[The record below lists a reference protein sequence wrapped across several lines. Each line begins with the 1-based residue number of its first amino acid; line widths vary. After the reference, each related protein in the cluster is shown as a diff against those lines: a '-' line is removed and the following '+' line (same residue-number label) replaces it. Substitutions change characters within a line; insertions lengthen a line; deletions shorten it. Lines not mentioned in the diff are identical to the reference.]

1 MCRPLFC
8 CCVFAKSTKNHYLV
22 TVTLKLYAM
31 KKLLYLVAASCILSS
46 CSSMHVSGKATV
58 SSWEWGDCAYLVS
71 DAEVLLVH
79 KQDTLR
85 TNTDE
90 LGRFDFGQVKY
101 RSYFVDGRHP
111 QLGVA
116 ELRAVNRMRM
126 RSRTRT
132 PLLNFKFARVV
143 PGLFAPDTLD
153 LYSGGP
159 KRYTYTCEEMEAYN
173 RRRMP
178 RWVVVGYVF
187 DARTDGGVIPKTLSQ
202 AKVYVANQRDTV
214 CVNTDRW
221 GRYAVWGMR
230 GDECHVWAECE
241 GYHPSRP
248 RRVRGDVMYA
258 TMTIEQAR
266 QLVRVDEKKLCM
278 RTVHQFEPI
287 FLRPIRE

>member
-1 MCRPLFC
+1 
-8 CCVFAKSTKNHYLV
+8 
-22 TVTLKLYAM
+22 M
-31 KKLLYLVAASCILSS
+31 KRMFWLIAFVGMWFSS
-46 CSSMHVSGKATV
+46 CSSMHVAGKAIV
-58 SSWEWGDCAYLVS
+58 YGWEGGGYLVS
-71 DAEVLLVH
+71 NAEVLLVH
-79 KQDTLR
+79 KKDTLR

-153 LYSGGP
+153 LYP
-159 KRYTYTCEEMEAYN
+159 DITPRHTYTREEMESYN

-178 RWVVVGYVF
+178 RWVVVGFVC
-187 DARTDGGVIPKTLSQ
+187 DAPSSGGGVIPKVLPQ
-202 AKVYVANQRDTV
+202 AKVYVANKRDTV

-241 GYHPSRP
+241 GYYTSRP

-258 TMTIEQAR
+258 TMTLEQMR
-266 QLVRVDEKKLCM
+266 QLVRVDERKQCE
-278 RTVHQFEPI
+278 RRVHQLAPI
-287 FLRPIRE
+287 PLRPLVDK

>member
-1 MCRPLFC
+1 
-8 CCVFAKSTKNHYLV
+8 
-22 TVTLKLYAM
+22 M
-31 KKLLYLVAASCILSS
+31 KKLLYLVAASCLLSS
-46 CSSMHVSGKATV
+46 CSSMHVAGKAIV
-58 SSWEWGDCAYLVS
+58 YGWEEGGYLVS
-71 DAEVLLVH
+71 NAEVLLVH
-79 KQDTLR
+79 KKDTLR
-85 TNTDE
+85 IKTDE

-159 KRYTYTCEEMEAYN
+159 KRYTYTREEMEAYN

-178 RWVVVGYVF
+178 RWVVVGFVC
-187 DARTDGGVIPKTLSQ
+187 DGPASGGGVIPKVLPQ